1 MLGGSIGLFNV
12 ALAVLVTAIAGYT
25 DFRSGRIPNWLTY
38 GAMAAGILLRT
49 IQTQPH
55 GQGALSSLLGMLLCG
70 LVPILIW
77 RKDGMAGGDVKLF
90 VALGAILGAGHGIEA
105 QFYAYV
111 AGSMLA
117 MGRLAW
123 HGRLLGVLVNA
134 FFLVINPVMP
144 KTWRREIRPEM
155 LTRFRLGGSI
165 FAGTCVSAFSLLPTV

>member
-1 MLGGSIGLFNV
+1 MPGGSVGLFNV
-12 ALAVLVTAIAGYT
+12 ALAVLVTAIAAYT
-25 DFRSGRIPNWLTY
+25 DFRTGRIPNVLTY

-49 IQTQPH
+49 VQTQPH
-55 GQGALSSLLGMLLCG
+55 GVGALSALGGMVACG
-70 LVPILIW
+70 IVPYLIF

-90 VALGAILGAGHGIEA
+90 IALGAILGAFHGIEA

-111 AGSMLA
+111 AGSLLS

-134 FFLVINPVMP
+134 FFLAINPVMP

-165 FAGTCVSAFSLLPTV
+165 FAGTCVAALSLYPTV